1 MMDGPGSR
9 ESIIKT
15 QASLFPDVDEE
26 VVQDFV
32 SRMDPEYFERFQPD
46 TIAHHIQLAGRLT
59 PDHPCELSV
68 VDKQAGRSEISIVA
82 YDYFSEFAAICGVL
96 SAFGLNIEE
105 GRIYTFLE
113 ATPPSLSAGRLKG
126 RPGLSRKKIVD
137 VFLVHPLDRTGF
149 PTPQHH
155 ALRQTV
161 SEIVQLLDA
170 GQFDEARQYVNR
182 RLVERLDKQ
191 RSAFTGLLDT
201 VQITFDNSQ
210 SSTDTI
216 MDIQSDDTPAFLY
229 ALANALAMRNIY
241 ITKAQIECDG
251 TKLHDRFLVRNRD
264 GQKLLDPA
272 DQQQL
277 RLTAVLIKQ
286 FTHALTW
293 ASDPAKALASFDQFL
308 DLIVKDQGKKG
319 KSQALDFVSD
329 KKTFP
334 LLAQLLG
341 ASDFLWEDFL
351 RRQHDNLLPLLT
363 EYRDALLIKPQAT
376 LRKELGHLVRR
387 AKTDDA
393 RKDALNRFKDR
404 EMFRID
410 IKHIVEPSSNFP
422 DFSLALTEL
431 AEVIM
436 EQSLVDCSA
445 KLEKSYGRPRLAN
458 EKPCPFAV
466 MGLGK
471 FGGRELG
478 YASDI
483 EVLFV
488 YGGSGTTNGNERIEN
503 SEYFERLAQELLGWI
518 EARQEGI
525 FRIDVRL
532 RPHGGKG
539 ALANAFEEVCRY
551 YSPTGLA
558 APFERQALI
567 KLRHITGNST
577 LGHRLETHRDSF
589 VYGDAPWDIPTALE
603 LRRQQLKQLVEPGKI
618 NVKYSAGGLIDI
630 EYAAQYLQV
639 MHGHNHPTLRTPNT
653 LQALT
658 ALVNEGLVARAAGA
672 GLRKAY
678 VFIRMLVDG
687 LRMVRGNTKD
697 LVLPP
702 LDSEEF
708 VSLARRVGYTRDD
721 WRAGARDLQ
730 SDIEQHM
737 TLTKQFFERTF
748 GKL

>member
-15 QASLFPDVDEE
+15 QASLCPDVDEE

-68 VDKQAGRSEISIVA
+68 VDKPAGRSEISIVA

-113 ATPPSLSAGRLKG
+113 ATPPSLSAGRSKG

-658 ALVNEGLVARAAGA
+658 ALVNEGLVARADGA
-672 GLRKAY
+672 GLRKAS

-730 SDIEQHM
+730 SDIEQYM

>member
-15 QASLFPDVDEE
+15 QASLCPDVDEE

-630 EYAAQYLQV
+630 EYAAQYLQE

-658 ALVNEGLVARAAGA
+658 ALVNEGLVARADGA

-730 SDIEQHM
+730 SDIEQYM